1 MQTCGSQDGRI
12 VPKPDLRFYRA
23 VQSVN
28 AAIFRKFSAIVT
40 DRFCTRP
47 KALFCGRRSLCGQR
61 FSPREIRFC
70 FTKTSMPIDSFLQ
83 RLFSL
88 KDKTALVTGAS
99 GGLGRAMAVALAGA
113 GARIGIH
120 GTKADKL
127 EQTRQAVEQ
136 AGGDG
141 VVLSASLGDAAQCQ
155 KLAADAQSAL
165 GRIDILLNC
174 AGTSR
179 RKLIDTVTQEEFDW
193 IIGVNLRSA
202 FFLSQAVH
210 PDDAPAGRWQ
220 DHQYRVDDFHAWLCQ
235 PVGLWHD
242 EIGPGA
248 GTKTMAIEWA
258 ADNIQVNCV
267 APGFMHTALTEE
279 YYWKDPHRSRWMYER
294 IPARRAGL
302 PEDLAGIVVWLASPA
317 SSYVTGQVIA
327 VDGGFTAGGSWE
339 QASGSR

>member
-1 MQTCGSQDGRI
+1 M
-12 VPKPDLRFYRA
+12 
-23 VQSVN
+23 
-28 AAIFRKFSAIVT
+28 
-40 DRFCTRP
+40 
-47 KALFCGRRSLCGQR
+47 
-61 FSPREIRFC
+61 
-70 FTKTSMPIDSFLQ
+70 TSDSYLQ

-127 EQTRQAVEQ
+127 EETRQAVEQ
-136 AGGDG
+136 VGGDG
-141 VVLSASLGDAAQCQ
+141 VVLSALLEGAAQCQ
-155 KLAADAQSAL
+155 KLAADARSAL

-210 PDDAPAGRWQ
+210 PMMREQG
-220 DHQYRVDDFHAWLCQ
+220 
-235 PVGLWHD
+235 GGKIIN
-242 EIGPGA
+242 IGSMTSTLGFA
-248 GTKTMAIEWA
+248 NLSVYGMTKSALAQATKTMAIEWA

-267 APGFMHTALTEE
+267 APGFMHTPLTEE
-279 YYWKDPHRSRWMYER
+279 YYWKDPHRSRWMYDR

-317 SSYVTGQVIA
+317 SAYVTGQVIA
-327 VDGGFTAGGSWE
+327 VDGGFTAGASWE
-339 QASGSR
+339 QASESR